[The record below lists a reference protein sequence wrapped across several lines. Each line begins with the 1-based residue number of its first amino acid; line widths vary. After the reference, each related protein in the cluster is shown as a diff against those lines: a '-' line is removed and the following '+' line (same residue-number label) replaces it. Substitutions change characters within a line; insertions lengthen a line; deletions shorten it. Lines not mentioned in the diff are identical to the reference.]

1 MNGSI
6 LLRVEQLRESSALST
21 AGTPRA
27 NTPTQRGRGSLVRPT
42 GFEPVTFGFG
52 GQHSIQLSYGRVA
65 PDGGGARGAM
75 QSSPGAMG
83 LTIFGLPSAC
93 SFGHRTLGRACVVF
107 RPALLPLLRMGA
119 PAMLVLRCL
128 THL

>member
-27 NTPTQRGRGSLVRPT
+27 NTRTQRGRGYLVRPT

-65 PDGGGARGAM
+65 PDGGGARGAT
-75 QSSPGAMG
+75 QFSPGAMG

-93 SFGHRTLGRACVVF
+93 SFGHRTLGR
-107 RPALLPLLRMGA
+107 
-119 PAMLVLRCL
+119 
-128 THL
+128 T